1 MIPKK
6 AHIVWNHKEILKS
19 NHPLIVNGLHN
30 LIKLN
35 PDWEVTVYTP
45 VEIEQDLKFV
55 LSDADYEL
63 VKDRHFVSKIDLWRQ
78 FKMYFEGGLY
88 MDLDRLVNIPL
99 ADVIPENVKWVLPIT
114 LEYDFSCDIMLSEPY
129 NPAFKQCAEMYLDR
143 LKHGWTQQY
152 LLGPQTYMHAVS
164 YTLCGEIVNT
174 DPGLEKFTYL
184 RNIINESK
192 FISTYREVP
201 YNDMLVYRGP
211 MGDDLETIKRDFYKQ
226 EGITHWTGDW

>member
-1 MIPKK
+1 MIPKF
-6 AHIVWNHKEILKS
+6 AHIVWNHKDIL
-19 NHPLIVNGLHN
+19 NNHHPLLEHGLHN

-35 PDWEVTVYTP
+35 PDWEVSVYIP
-45 VEIEQDLKFV
+45 SDIDYDLKNV
-55 LSDADYEL
+55 LSAQDYLL

-99 ADVIPENVKWVLPIT
+99 SEVIQDGIKWVLPIT

-129 NPAFKQCAEMYLDR
+129 NPAFKTCAEMYLDR
-143 LKHGWTQQY
+143 LKKGWKDQY
-152 LLGPQTYMHAVS
+152 FLGPQTYMHAVS

-174 DPGLEKFTYL
+174 DPGKEKFEVL
-184 RNIINESK
+184 RQIIKGTK

-211 MGDDLETIKRDFYKQ
+211 LGDELEWIKRDFYKK